1 MKFLFAWRYFKSK
14 KRTNAVNIIS
24 WISITAIGVG
34 AAALIIV
41 LSVFNGFEDLV
52 KGLYG
57 DFYADAKI
65 TASQGKT
72 LTLSQQQLAALQKVQ
87 GIHSVSMIAE
97 EKALLKNGDNQ
108 TTVFVKGVDEHF
120 AEVNNINKH
129 IIRGSFNTGN
139 TQNPQIIIGA
149 GIESATAIYIE
160 KSTEKATLYLPNKK
174 STSFSNI
181 NDAFNSYNV
190 LATGTFMVQQEF
202 DNKYIFTNIG
212 FMKFMLDMQ
221 PDEYTAAELK
231 FSATSENETNTIVEA
246 VSKMLGSNY
255 SIQTRYQ
262 QNQSLYT
269 VMKME
274 KWFIYAILSLILVV
288 SAFNMIGA
296 LTMLVLEKQ
305 KDISVLKAI
314 GASNNTIQNI
324 FLSVGLLLATIGGLG
339 GIAIATLICWL
350 QQQFKIIELG
360 GGSFVV
366 DYYPVK
372 MYWLDFVMVL
382 STIFI
387 VAISASYL
395 PSRKASKAQFSLKS

>member
-1 MKFLFAWRYFKSK
+1 LKFLFAWRYFKSK

-34 AAALIIV
+34 AAALILV

-65 TASQGKT
+65 TASQGKVVN
-72 LTLSQQQLAALQKVQ
+72 LTREQITALQKTK
-87 GIHSVSMIAE
+87 GIHSVSLIAE

-120 AEVNNINKH
+120 TEVTNIDKH
-129 IIRGSFNTGN
+129 IIRGLFNTGD
-139 TQNPQIIIGA
+139 TENPQIVIGA

-174 STSFSNI
+174 STNFSNL
-181 NDAFNSYNV
+181 NNAFNSYNV
-190 LATGTFMVQQEF
+190 LATGTFMIQQEF

-212 FMKFMLDMQ
+212 FMKFMLDLQ

-231 FSATSENETNTIVEA
+231 LSATSEKETKTIVETI
-246 VSKMLGSNY
+246 SKMLGSNY
-255 SIQTRYQ
+255 TIQTRYQ

-274 KWFIYAILSLILVV
+274 KWFIYAILSLILIVA
-288 SAFNMIGA
+288 AFNMIGA

-305 KDISVLKAI
+305 KDIAVLKAI
-314 GASNNTIQNI
+314 GANNTSIQNI
-324 FLSVGLLLATIGGLG
+324 FLSVGLLLATVGGAS
-339 GIAIATLICWL
+339 GILIATIICCS
-350 QQQFKIIELG
+350 QQKFKILELG
-360 GGSFVV
+360 TGSFVV

-372 MYWLDFVMVL
+372 MYWLDFVIVI

-387 VAISASYL
+387 VAIAASFL
-395 PSRKASKAQFSLKS
+395 PARKASRAIFSLKS

>member
-1 MKFLFAWRYFKSK
+1 LKFLFAWRYFKSK

-231 FSATSENETNTIVEA
+231 FSATSVNETNTIVEA

-255 SIQTRYQ
+255 TIQTRYQ

-305 KDISVLKAI
+305 KDIAVLKAI
-314 GASNNTIQNI
+314 GASNNIIQNI
-324 FLSVGLLLATIGGLG
+324 FLSGGLLLATVGGLG

>member
-1 MKFLFAWRYFKSK
+1 LKFLFAWRYFKSK

>member
-231 FSATSENETNTIVEA
+231 FSATSVNETNTIVEA

-255 SIQTRYQ
+255 TIQTRYQ

-305 KDISVLKAI
+305 KDIAVLKAI
-314 GASNNTIQNI
+314 GASNNIIQNI
-324 FLSVGLLLATIGGLG
+324 FLSGGLLLATVGGLG

>member
-57 DFYADAKI
+57 DFYADVKI
-65 TASQGKT
+65 TASQGKVVT
-72 LTLSQQQLAALQKVQ
+72 LTGEQIAILQKTK
-87 GIHSVSMIAE
+87 GIHSVSLVAE

-108 TTVFVKGVDEHF
+108 TTVFVKGVDAHF
-120 AEVNNINKH
+120 TEVNNINKH

-139 TQNPQIIIGA
+139 TENPQIVIGA

-160 KSTEKATLYLPNKK
+160 KPIEKATLYLPNKK
-174 STSFSNI
+174 STSFSNL

-221 PDEYTAAELK
+221 PDEYSAAEIKL
-231 FSATSENETNTIVEA
+231 SATSENETNTIVETI
-246 VSKMLGSNY
+246 SKILGSNY
-255 SIQTRYQ
+255 TIQTRYQ

-274 KWFIYAILSLILVV
+274 KWIIYAILSLILIVA
-288 SAFNMIGA
+288 AFNMIGA

-305 KDISVLKAI
+305 KDIAVLKAI
-314 GASNNTIQNI
+314 GANNTSIQNI
-324 FLSVGLLLATIGGLG
+324 FLSVGLLLATVGGAS
-339 GIAIATLICWL
+339 GILIATFICWS
-350 QQQFKIIELG
+350 QQKFKILELG

-372 MYWLDFVMVL
+372 MDWLDFVMVI

-387 VAISASYL
+387 VAIAASFL
-395 PSRKASKAQFSLKS
+395 PARKASRATFSLKS